1 MFKNEIVFFDGS
13 PENPGFKNLFEDS
26 DVITECLESET
37 SDDGIIEL
45 IYKEK
50 EAASGAFITT
60 RKISSSKDIKII
72 LPIPSNKFEKG
83 IELTGG
89 AHALECYLARKG
101 IFRVILFLD
110 LHTILMKIT
119 ALHPSEKRFVLNII
133 A

>member
-1 MFKNEIVFFDGS
+1 MFKDCDVLTEFL
-13 PENPGFKNLFEDS
+13 EYEKS
-26 DVITECLESET
+26 DNGT
-37 SDDGIIEL
+37 IEL

-50 EAASGAFITT
+50 EAGFGAFITT
-60 RKISSSKDIKII
+60 RKISSSKNVKII
-72 LPIPSNKFEKG
+72 IPTPSNKFEKG

-119 ALHPSEKRFVLNII
+119 ALCPLGKRFVLKII

>member
-72 LPIPSNKFEKG
+72 VPLPTNKFEG
-83 IELTGG
+83 AIQLVGG
-89 AHALECYLARKG
+89 AEPLEIYLKRKK
-101 IFRVILFLD
+101 IFRVIIFC
-110 LHTILMKIT
+110 
-119 ALHPSEKRFVLNII
+119 N
-133 A
+133 

>member
-26 DVITECLESET
+26 DVITKCLESET

-83 IELTGG
+83 IDLTGG
-89 AHALECYLARKG
+89 AQAFEYYLARKG
-101 IFRVILFLD
+101 MFRVIHCKF
-110 LHTILMKIT
+110 
-119 ALHPSEKRFVLNII
+119 
-133 A
+133 